1 MTESHLSGKSRNATR
16 TQAQRTSEAV
26 KANNQGPHMA
36 KTIYSSMYKPEQSQS
51 RKKKQ
56 DNKDLYLEIP
66 DDSIPENQNYQHDN
80 GISSIE

>member
-1 MTESHLSGKSRNATR
+1 
-16 TQAQRTSEAV
+16 
-26 KANNQGPHMA
+26 MA